1 MNRFIN
7 RIVKAV
13 PIEKMTRAQRL
24 KKLAMW
30 VCGEREREQP
40 VQKLA
45 CGENPGAFKDQRE
58 VSVAETG

>member
-1 MNRFIN
+1 MSRFIN

-30 VCGEREREQP
+30 VCGEREKEQS
-40 VQKLA
+40 VQNLA
-45 CGENPGAFKDQRE
+45 CGENPGAFKDQ
-58 VSVAETG
+58 